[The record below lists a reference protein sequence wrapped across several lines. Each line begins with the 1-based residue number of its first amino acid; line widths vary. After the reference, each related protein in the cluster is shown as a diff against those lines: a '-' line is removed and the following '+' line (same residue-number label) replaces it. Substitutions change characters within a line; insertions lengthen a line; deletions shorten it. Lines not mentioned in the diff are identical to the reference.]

1 MQKGLIGILGILVL
15 FLAAANVRLS
25 TRTRLL
31 EEQFA
36 TAAKRPASASA
47 PLPAPSAVEAS
58 AQSPSVSVP
67 AAAVVKTP
75 EPNRA
80 DPWPAPVSVPQQSL
94 RLEEARLT
102 ESKRIYTLQAMAAPA
117 SASGFQLAA
126 PQDPDA
132 GAGPRSGFLGI
143 MGVDVPGGGV
153 EIQGVVPDSVAVRSG
168 LRPGDVLLEYNG
180 EPIDTLATLTSRVRS
195 GGEGSPVSL
204 RLRRDGVE
212 FYQGVQ
218 LGARTPARR

>member
-102 ESKRIYTLQAMAAPA
+102 ASKRIYTLQAIAAPA
-117 SASGFQLAA
+117 SASGVQLAA

-132 GAGPRSGFLGI
+132 GARPRSAFLGI
-143 MGVDVPGGGV
+143 MGVD
-153 EIQGVVPDSVAVRSG
+153 
-168 LRPGDVLLEYNG
+168 GD
-180 EPIDTLATLTSRVRS
+180 R
-195 GGEGSPVSL
+195 GGEGVA
-204 RLRRDGVE
+204 GV
-212 FYQGVQ
+212 V
-218 LGARTPARR
+218 